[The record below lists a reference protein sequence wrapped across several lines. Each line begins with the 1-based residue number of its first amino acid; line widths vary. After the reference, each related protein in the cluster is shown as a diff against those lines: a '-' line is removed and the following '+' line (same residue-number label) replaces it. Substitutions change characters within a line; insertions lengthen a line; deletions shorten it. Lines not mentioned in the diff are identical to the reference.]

1 MSERTAGRGGG
12 ASFLLGLTMGVL
24 AMVGAFMAFALL
36 GPAPDPLRTGAAL
49 SGAGEPR
56 VNAKAPTLPQPE
68 PDTSVVSE
76 QTDFG
81 SPKTSTLPDLAVARA
96 PDLPDTPALPEPS
109 ADSAGLGGAVPA
121 APAQPDVSQAASL
134 QPEVEPEIAAVDPV
148 LQVPNAEGNPI
159 LLEGP
164 AVAINA
170 APFEDSSNLPLI
182 AVVLT
187 DPVSGEVTQETLL
200 SLDMPLTLAIAP
212 DQPGAVELA
221 AEAGLAGYEVLAEL
235 PVTAPGADT
244 AWAIHA
250 GLSDIEVAD
259 RTSAIMSSLWMSVGA
274 TGDVAEGAVIDEKV
288 LRGVIGVLERHGYA
302 MVGQGAGDGITAAL
316 AGAFGV
322 PYTGRD
328 HSIGPGASS
337 EQIYQILD
345 AAVIAAKKNGTAV
358 VSGPVSLAMLQGL
371 YRWGLEKGG
380 REARL
385 APISAVIRRQ
395 TGG

>member
-12 ASFLLGLTMGVL
+12 ASFMLGLTMGVL
-24 AMVGAFMAFALL
+24 AVVGAFLAFALL

-49 SGAGEPR
+49 TGGEPA

-109 ADSAGLGGAVPA
+109 VDNAALDGTVPA
-121 APAQPDVSQAASL
+121 APAQPDVAPTVSP
-134 QPEVEPEIAAVDPV
+134 QPEAEPEVAAVDPV
-148 LQVPNAEGNPI
+148 LQVPAGGGASI
-159 LLEGP
+159 VLDGP
-164 AVAINA
+164 AITMNA

-221 AEAGLAGYEVLAEL
+221 AEAGLAGYEILAEL
-235 PVTAPGADT
+235 PVAAPGSSGG
-244 AWAIHA
+244 WAIHA

-274 TGDVAEGAVIDEKV
+274 TGDLAEGAVIDENV

-302 MVGQGAGDGITAAL
+302 MIGQGAGDGITAAL

-328 HSIGPGASS
+328 QTIGAGASS
-337 EQIYQILD
+337 EQIYQVLD
-345 AAVIAAKKNGTAV
+345 AAVVAAKQNGTAV

-395 TGG
+395 AGG